1 MQQKF
6 SEFEMVFESTIGD
19 KIFGDTVLIW
29 GNFGQRN
36 NPHPS
41 PSPSLQD
48 WGRNHSAKT
57 FERPK
62 EKSVNGLCVWLVLS
76 QFQNSFLVCL
86 VGFSPRHAK
95 NVITCSLTGRPS
107 TTVALVVVES
117 VVNAQPI
124 KNLSQSEAGVRRL
137 CGFATAALE
146 NRRRQLRCSPNRL
159 VTWGNIWDTSFF
171 QRSFSCLKLNDNN
184 NNNNL
189 YCALD
194 TKSVKILKG
203 NNFEKKREHS
213 HSEIA
218 RANRAEW
225 LDHVEK

>member
-1 MQQKF
+1 MHLLM
-6 SEFEMVFESTIGD
+6 SENRKTI
-19 KIFGDTVLIW
+19 IFCYFRRSASNKLGEL
-29 GNFGQRN
+29 
-36 NPHPS
+36 
-41 PSPSLQD
+41 LQD

-76 QFQNSFLVCL
+76 QFQTSFLVCL

-171 QRSFSCLKLNDNN
+171 QRSFSCLKLNNNNN

-189 YCALD
+189 YCVLD
-194 TKSVKILKG
+194 TKSVKTLKG
-203 NNFEKKREHS
+203 NNFEKKRAQPLRNS
-213 HSEIA
+213 KS
-218 RANRAEW
+218 
-225 LDHVEK
+225 